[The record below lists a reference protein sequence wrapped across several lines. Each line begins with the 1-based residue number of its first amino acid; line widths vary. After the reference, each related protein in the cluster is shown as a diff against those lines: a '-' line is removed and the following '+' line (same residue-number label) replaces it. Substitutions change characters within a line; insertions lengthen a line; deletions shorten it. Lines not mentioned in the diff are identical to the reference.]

1 MKALLNSLALTLAL
15 VFFAPIAPSAKVP
28 AKLLPLYDTN
38 EDGIHSQPW
47 INETFKDVVDDMETA
62 SSEGKRLLYIYEQ
75 KGCWTC
81 VKMHEINFRY
91 PQIVD
96 YLNKHFYVVQINMRG
111 VNEVTDIDGKVMGE
125 NDFSARSAV
134 NKTPTLQFF
143 PANLN
148 VARNKN
154 GIRAEAYRFIG
165 YQKPEIFLNQ
175 LAYIQRGHFKRQP
188 NFINWYKKGA
198 GLIKLEP
205 VLEKN
210 D

>member
-15 VFFAPIAPSAKVP
+15 VFFAPIAPSAKPP
-28 AKLLPLYDTN
+28 AKLLPLYGLN
-38 EDGIHSQPW
+38 ENGTHAQPW
-47 INETFKDVVDDMETA
+47 IEETFKDVVDDMKTA
-62 SSEGKRLLYIYEQ
+62 SSENKRLLYIYEQ
-75 KGCWTC
+75 KGCNTC
-81 VKMHEINFRY
+81 KKMHEINFRY

-125 NDFSARSAV
+125 SNFSARSAV
-134 NKTPTLQFF
+134 NKSPTLQFF
-143 PANLN
+143 PANLSA
-148 VARNKN
+148 VKGKN

-210 D
+210 G

>member
-1 MKALLNSLALTLAL
+1 MKALLKSLALTLVL
-15 VFFAPIAPSAKVP
+15 VFFAPITASAKSP
-28 AKLLPLYDTN
+28 AKLLPLYGTN
-38 EDGIHSQPW
+38 EDGFHVQPW
-47 INETFKDVVDDMETA
+47 IEETFKDVVDDIETA
-62 SSEGKRLLYIYEQ
+62 SSQGKRLLVIYEQ
-75 KGCWTC
+75 QGCNSC
-81 VKMHEINFRY
+81 KKMHEINFRY

-125 NDFSARSAV
+125 NNFSARSAV

-143 PANLN
+143 PVNPNA
-148 VARNKN
+148 VKGKN

-175 LAYIQRGHFKRQP
+175 LAYIQRGHFKRQS
-188 NFINWYKKGA
+188 NFIDWYRKGA

-205 VLEKN
+205 VLGKN
-210 D
+210 G